1 MDDRTKPD
9 LPFEW
14 PSLHVVRAALH
25 AAEVIDDS
33 GSIPVDADE
42 SHWNRATGGV
52 YPPQDLARGRE
63 LLLQCGLVVERRGKL
78 YRTAQLDDIVAA
90 PTADAV
96 SAVLAHIG
104 TDAPLRPDELDDHLS
119 SLVPDP
125 KRREEIL
132 LALGNRFDDCRNR
145 AVGALGERA
154 VLDAARAELVAL
166 GRDDLADQVRRVSLI
181 SDQLGYDISA
191 PSINGQLR
199 LLEVKTTTQE
209 DDAGA
214 PINVFISRNE
224 FETGIKFPSWSLV
237 VCRAIDVDKG
247 VCEILGHCSAQSIS
261 ELMPQ
266 NRSGGSWEQVRV
278 ELPRRSLIES
288 LPSPLI

>member
-1 MDDRTKPD
+1 MDDRPKSDP
-9 LPFEW
+9 PFEW

-63 LLLQCGLVVERRGKL
+63 LLLQCGLVVEHRGKL

-96 SAVLAHIG
+96 SAVLAHVG
-104 TDAPLRPDELDDHLS
+104 TDAPSHPDELDDKLS
-119 SLVPDP
+119 GLVPDP
-125 KRREEIL
+125 IRRQEIL
-132 LALGNRFDDCRNR
+132 LALGNRFDDSRNR

-154 VLDAARAELVAL
+154 VLDAARAELVGL
-166 GRDDLADQVRRVSLI
+166 GRNDLAEQVRHVSLI

-191 PSINGQLR
+191 PLINGQLR

-214 PINVFISRNE
+214 HINVFVSRNE

-237 VCRAIDVDKG
+237 VCRAIDVDKSA
-247 VCEILGHCSAQSIS
+247 CEILGHCSAQSLS
-261 ELMPQ
+261 ELMPR
-266 NRSGGSWEQVRV
+266 NRSGGCWEQARV
-278 ELPRRSLIES
+278 ELPRRSLIEG

>member
-1 MDDRTKPD
+1 MENRTGSDP
-9 LPFEW
+9 PFEW
-14 PSLHVVRAALH
+14 PSLHVVGAALH

-104 TDAPLRPDELDDHLS
+104 TAAPAHSDELDDQLS

-125 KRREEIL
+125 RRREEIL
-132 LALGNRFDDCRNR
+132 LALGNRFDDSRNR
-145 AVGALGERA
+145 VVGALGERA
-154 VLDAARAELVAL
+154 VLDAARAELAGL
-166 GRDDLADQVRRVSLI
+166 GRNDLAEQVRRVSLI
-181 SDQLGYDISA
+181 SDQLGYDISC
-191 PSINGQLR
+191 PSIDGQLR
-199 LLEVKTTTQE
+199 LLEVKTTTEE
-209 DDAGA
+209 DAEGE
-214 PINVFISRNE
+214 PIRVFISRNE
-224 FETGIKFPSWSLV
+224 FETGIKFPGWSLV
-237 VCRAIDVDKG
+237 ICRAIDVDKG
-247 VCEILGHCSAQSIS
+247 ACEILGHCSAQSIS

-266 NRSGGSWEQVRV
+266 NRSGGTWEQARV
-278 ELPRRSLIES
+278 ELPRRSLIEG